1 MQAFADLYAEL
12 DATTR
17 TQVKLDALVA
27 YFRAAPPADAAWAV
41 YILSGRRMRR
51 LIGPRK
57 LRDWLCEAT
66 GLPDWLV
73 EESYQHVG
81 DLAETISL
89 LTEDDSERV
98 AVEGSL
104 VDWIEQGVL
113 GLRQLDE
120 QEQRAHVL
128 AQWRSLPRRA
138 CFLYNKLLT
147 GSLRVGVSRGLVE
160 RALATLS
167 DRPRAL
173 IARRLIGEFA
183 PTAAFFTGLFDAEH
197 REERAGQPYPFFLAS
212 PLEAE
217 PESLGDLHEWLAEW
231 KWDGIRAQLIA
242 RPEGVWVWSR
252 GEEPMN
258 GRFPEVEAAAAELP
272 EVVLDGEILA
282 WDTAVL
288 PFSQMQRRIQR
299 KTVGAKLLREV
310 PVIFLAYDVLEY
322 QQQDWRERP
331 LRERRALLERLLA
344 EHTQQAIRLSPAVN
358 AAEWTELATHREGSR
373 ERRVEGLML
382 KRLDRPYRSG
392 RVRGDWWKWKIE
404 PLSIDAVLL
413 YAQPGHGRRAN
424 LYTDYTLAVRD
435 GDAYVPIAKAY
446 SGLTDKEIQ
455 KLDHWIRRNTVE
467 KFGPVRSLKPEQVLE
482 IAFEGIQPSP
492 RHKSGIALRFP
503 RILRWRHDKPVAEA
517 DTLEQVKN
525 LLNLYGG

>member
-17 TQVKLDALVA
+17 TQVKLDALIA
-27 YFRAAPPADAAWAV
+27 YFRAAPAGDAAWAV
-41 YILSGRRMRR
+41 YILAGRRMKR

-57 LRDWLCEAT
+57 LRDWLAEAT

-73 EESYQHVG
+73 EETYQHVG

-89 LTEDDSERV
+89 LTENDRESQTVDG
-98 AVEGSL
+98 AL
-104 VDWIEQGVL
+104 ADWIEQAVL
-113 GLRQLDE
+113 GLRKLQETE
-120 QEQRAHVL
+120 QKAHVL
-128 AQWRSLPRRA
+128 ACWRSLPRPA

-160 RALATLS
+160 RALAALG
-167 DRPRAL
+167 DLPRAL
-173 IARRLIGEFA
+173 VARRLIGDFEPSA
-183 PTAAFFTGLFDAEH
+183 EFFTALFDQEH
-197 REERAGQPYPFFLAS
+197 REEREGQPYPFFLAS
-212 PLEAE
+212 PLESD
-217 PESLGDLHEWLAEW
+217 PDSLGDLQGWLAEW

-242 RPEGVWVWSR
+242 RPGGTWLWSR

-258 GRFPEVEAAAAELP
+258 GRFPEVEIAAVDLP

-282 WDTAVL
+282 WNEGVM

-299 KTVGAKLLREV
+299 KTIGEKLRREV
-310 PVIFLAYDVLEY
+310 PVVFLAYDVLEY
-322 QQQDWRERP
+322 RQEDWRERP
-331 LRERRALLERLLA
+331 LRERRALLEALLA
-344 EHTQQAIRLSPAVN
+344 MAEETAIRLSPTVT
-358 AAEWTELATHREGSR
+358 AADWAGLAAKREQSR
-373 ERRVEGLML
+373 ERMVEGLML
-382 KRLDRPYRSG
+382 KRLDSPYRSG
-392 RVRGDWWKWKIE
+392 RIRGDWWKWKIE
-404 PLSIDAVLL
+404 PLTIDAVLL

-435 GDAYVPIAKAY
+435 GDAFVPIAKAY

-455 KLDHWIRRNTVE
+455 KLDQWIRRNTVE

-503 RILRWRHDKPVAEA
+503 RIVRWRLDKPVAEA
-517 DTLEQVKN
+517 DTLEQVQD
-525 LLNLYGG
+525 LLRLYGG

>member
-17 TQVKLDALVA
+17 TQVKLDALIA
-27 YFRAAPPADAAWAV
+27 YFREAPPADAAWAV
-41 YILSGRRMRR
+41 YILAGRRMKR

-57 LRDWLCEAT
+57 LREWLAEAT
-66 GLPDWLV
+66 ALPDWLV
-73 EESYQHVG
+73 EETYQHVG

-89 LTEDDSERV
+89 LMEGDDPRR
-98 AVEGSL
+98 AVDGDLAE
-104 VDWIEQGVL
+104 WIEQAIL
-113 GLRQLDE
+113 GLRKLDE
-120 QEQRAHVL
+120 AEQKAHVL
-128 AQWRSLPRRA
+128 GHWRSLPRPA

-160 RALATLS
+160 RALASLG
-167 DRPRAL
+167 DLPRAL
-173 IARRLIGEFA
+173 IARRLIGEFE
-183 PTAAFFTGLFDAEH
+183 PTAAFFTALLDPEQ
-197 REERAGQPYPFFLAS
+197 REEREGQPYPFFLAS

-217 PESLGDLHEWLAEW
+217 PDTLGDLREWLAEW

-242 RPEGVWVWSR
+242 RPNGTWLWSR

-258 GRFPEVEAAAAELP
+258 GRFPEVEAAAADLP

-282 WDTAVL
+282 WDTQVL

-299 KTVGAKLLREV
+299 KTLGEKLLREV

-322 QQQDWRERP
+322 QQADWRERP
-331 LRERRALLERLLA
+331 LHERRALLEKLLA
-344 EHTQQAIRLSPAVN
+344 KRDDNAIRISPAVN
-358 AAEWTELATHREGSR
+358 AADWPLLAEQRKESR
-373 ERRVEGLML
+373 ERMVEGLML
-382 KRLDRPYRSG
+382 KRLDSPYRSG

-404 PLSIDAVLL
+404 PLTIDAVLL

-435 GDAYVPIAKAY
+435 GEAYVPIAKAY
-446 SGLTDKEIQ
+446 SGLTDQEIQ

-503 RILRWRHDKPVAEA
+503 RIARWRQDKPVAEA
-517 DTLEQVKN
+517 DTLEQVKE